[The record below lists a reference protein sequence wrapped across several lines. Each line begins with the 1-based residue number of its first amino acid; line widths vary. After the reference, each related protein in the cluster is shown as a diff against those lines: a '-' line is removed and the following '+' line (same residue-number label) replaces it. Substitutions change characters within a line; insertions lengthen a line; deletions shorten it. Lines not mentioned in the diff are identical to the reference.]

1 MKFLKL
7 NLRSFAMYVAMA
19 SCTLFLAVMCG
30 PPDDDELS
38 VDRTSLSF
46 AANETG
52 EQTVLITTDAPSV
65 ECLSTVDWII
75 PTVQGTTLL
84 SVRVAP
90 YSDKNSSRTG
100 IITLSGGTAKPV
112 TIVVTQQPKGSI
124 TLSQTSLTLEW
135 NDTGNK
141 TINVSTI
148 PPTQEWSYVTTNGSW
163 LTCSKN
169 GNELIV
175 RANDSNSGSQER
187 KATITFSAGSADT
200 EVLTVTQKGQI
211 FTVSPSS
218 VEFERTAS
226 TATINVTSSVN
237 WSVSSSASWC
247 TVSPSSGSNNGPF
260 TIRATANSST
270 SSRSATVT
278 VSGGGITR
286 TINVTQKGTPSNTAQ
301 VRFRKLS
308 NNANTYE
315 MAVAS
320 TSYDELAYYQFSSST
335 ATTAYTTIPAGNHYT
350 MVNEGGTVYFITWS
364 NSDTYSFQAN
374 RKYTFEYDG
383 TNYRMYNDGALSAP
397 EQNSVI
403 NFAPEQPI
411 ITQESLK
418 RIENRTSIKEIFEK

>member
-1 MKFLKL
+1 MKSLKL

-38 VDRTSLSF
+38 VDKTSLSF

-124 TLSQTSLTLEW
+124 SISQTLLTLEW
-135 NDTGNK
+135 NDTGSK

-175 RANDSNSGSQER
+175 KANESNSGSQER

-200 EVLTVTQKGQI
+200 EVLTVTQKGQNL
-211 FTVSPSS
+211 TVSPTS

-226 TATINVTSSVN
+226 TATITVASSVN

-247 TVSPSSGSNNGPF
+247 TVSPSSGSNNGSF
-260 TIRATANSST
+260 TIRSTANSST

-286 TINVTQKGTPSNTAQ
+286 TINVTQKGTPSSTAQ
-301 VRFRKLS
+301 VRFRKLI
-308 NNANTYE
+308 N
-315 MAVAS
+315 
-320 TSYDELAYYQFSSST
+320 TSYLTRLGVFTTSGSELASYNFGSST
-335 ATTAYTTIPAGNHYT
+335 GTSNYYSITAGTHMRKFY
-350 MVNEGGTVYFITWS
+350 EGGWYNAFGGNTFT
-364 NSDTYSFQAN
+364 FQEN
-374 RKYTFEYDG
+374 RRYTFELESEDADYW
-383 TNYRMYNDGALSAP
+383 YFAMYNDGVATTQQGVMMSD
-397 EQNSVI
+397 VI
-403 NFAPEQPI
+403 QKLEVIAVPKKQ
-411 ITQESLK
+411 
-418 RIENRTSIKEIFEK
+418 